1 MIYRFTC
8 KAAGDVIVP
17 GSFGDQLLRIIG
29 KEPSATGILAVAAM
43 PAALQALAK
52 AIVQDGRHRLQT
64 TPIDPGRRSAFQDE
78 DEEVSLRQRVWPIQE
93 MLQRAIDD
101 DEPVVWSR

>member
-17 GSFGDQLLRIIG
+17 GSFAHQILRIIG
-29 KEPSATGILAVAAM
+29 KEPSATGILSVAAL
-43 PAALQALAK
+43 PAALLALSQAVAR
-52 AIVQDGRHRLQT
+52 DSRHSLHMAAR
-64 TPIDPGRRSAFQDE
+64 DAGRRTAFQDE

-93 MLQRAIDD
+93 MLQRAIDEE
-101 DEPVVWSR
+101 EPVVWTA